1 MVFFDNLGK
10 GLGNL
15 AKAGY
20 EKMQEMR
27 AEIDEEKCKM
37 SYLSVDKVKRE
48 ANRGKTTHRMAA
60 LEILKEEY
68 GIVPKRK
75 DD

>member
-1 MVFFDNLGK
+1 MGFFE
-10 GLGNL
+10 GLKNL
-15 AKAGY
+15 AQKGV

-37 SYLSVDKVKRE
+37 SYLSVDELKRE
-48 ANRGKTTHRMAA
+48 AGRGKTTHRMAA

>member
-1 MVFFDNLGK
+1 MGFFE
-10 GLGNL
+10 GLKNL
-15 AKAGY
+15 AQKGV

-37 SYLSVDKVKRE
+37 SYLSVDELKRE
-48 ANRGKTTHRMAA
+48 ASRGKTTHRMVA

>member
-1 MVFFDNLGK
+1 MGFFD
-10 GLGNL
+10 GLKNL
-15 AKAGY
+15 AQKGV

-27 AEIDEEKCKM
+27 AEIDEEKCMM
-37 SYLSVDKVKRE
+37 SCLSADDLKRE

-60 LEILKEEY
+60 LEILKEVY

>member
-1 MVFFDNLGK
+1 
-10 GLGNL
+10 
-15 AKAGY
+15 
-20 EKMQEMR
+20 
-27 AEIDEEKCKM
+27 M
-37 SYLSVDKVKRE
+37 SYLSVDELKKE
-48 ANRGKTTHRMAA
+48 ASRGKTTHRMAA

>member
-1 MVFFDNLGK
+1 MGFFD
-10 GLGNL
+10 GLKNL
-15 AKAGY
+15 AQKGV

-37 SYLSVDKVKRE
+37 SYLSVDELKRE

>member
-1 MVFFDNLGK
+1 MGFFD
-10 GLGNL
+10 GLKNL
-15 AKAGY
+15 AQKGV

-27 AEIDEEKCKM
+27 AEIDEEKYKM
-37 SYLSVDKVKRE
+37 SYLSVDELKRE
-48 ANRGKTTHRMAA
+48 ASRGKTTHRMAA

-68 GIVPKRK
+68 GIVPKSK

>member
-1 MVFFDNLGK
+1 MGFFE
-10 GLGNL
+10 GLKNL
-15 AKAGY
+15 AQKGV

-37 SYLSVDKVKRE
+37 SYLSVDELKKE
-48 ANRGKTTHRMAA
+48 ASRGKTTHRMAA